1 MRIFMERYTGLEPAT
16 STLARLRSTR
26 WANTAKKWRLRW
38 DSNPRP
44 PPWQGGVLTNWTTK
58 PFLYSTAKNAAF
70 FKKWWELQGSN
81 LWHPACKADALPA
94 ELNSHTF
101 WSGWQDSNLRPSG
114 PKPDALPNC
123 ATSRRMFSAV
133 LLSPNDLYI
142 IAKIFNFVNLDYSR
156 LCLFFANF
164 TFVFSFLRSFS
175 TLFIFF
181 IKL

>member
-58 PFLYSTAKNAAF
+58 PFLYSTAKNAAS

-81 LWHPACKADALPA
+81 LWPSVCKTDALPA
-94 ELNSHTF
+94 ELNSHIVADISTALICYHIHHRLSIPATKKILTILKTHFRTSECPVGGDTF
-101 WSGWQDSNLRPSG
+101 QPNKPTYFDRIF
-114 PKPDALPNC
+114 PKLLHCSFFNIMLQLYY
-123 ATSRRMFSAV
+123 AT
-133 LLSPNDLYI
+133 
-142 IAKIFNFVNLDYSR
+142 K
-156 LCLFFANF
+156 
-164 TFVFSFLRSFS
+164 
-175 TLFIFF
+175 
-181 IKL
+181 